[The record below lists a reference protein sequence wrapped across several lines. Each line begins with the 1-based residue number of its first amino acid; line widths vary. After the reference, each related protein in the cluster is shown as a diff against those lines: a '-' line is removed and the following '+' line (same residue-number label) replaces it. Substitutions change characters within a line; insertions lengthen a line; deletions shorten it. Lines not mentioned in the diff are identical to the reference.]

1 MILTKQLKTLAVFCF
16 VLILLSAGCARIP
29 LVEEEKLLKPPEIP
43 EKFLFIFNNAD
54 KAFNG
59 GMLDEALRLY
69 EEILKQHPPKDLA
82 AWAYFKTG
90 ETHIIKGDFEKAV
103 KSFDVIAEKF
113 PRNSLYNE
121 ARYQLAF
128 CYSHLGK
135 YDVSLKITE
144 RLLKENVL
152 PYQKVRILTLAG
164 DNFVGLGKPYDAFA
178 YYMNA
183 LKENPSPVL
192 TDDIK
197 KKVIDVIDKRSSIN
211 DLENIYQSQWYGYP
225 KGYILFALAEAHYQ
239 NKDYKNTK
247 KYIDKFLF
255 HHGESHPRFQKAIKL
270 NQRLKEIE
278 TVDRHAIGCI
288 LPLTGRYA
296 LYGNKA
302 LEAIILATGIFDPD
316 KKSPIKLIIED
327 SKSDPSTAREAVV
340 KLVKEDN
347 VIGILGPLGSATA
360 LEAAGEAQKL
370 NVPIL
375 TLTQSEGITKLG
387 DYIFRN
393 FLTSLMQVSTLVK
406 YSIQNLG
413 ITSFAILY
421 PKDNYGIEMMNL
433 FWNEVLRWGGEIKG
447 VESYDSNQTDFGKEI
462 KSLTGLNFLENKEE
476 TGEKPEPI
484 IDFDALFIPDSPA
497 KARMIVPQLAFYDV
511 TGIQIL
517 GTNSWNSPQLFE
529 EGSKYLEGAIF
540 VDGFFQDSF
549 YPDVR
554 HFIDNFYATYGR
566 NPDDLEA
573 LIYDAASI
581 MVNTLSDNK
590 VETRDDLKINLLNL
604 KDYPGITGKTS
615 FSETGE
621 VEKSLFVLTVKG
633 ENFVQI
639 N

>member
-1 MILTKQLKTLAVFCF
+1 M
-16 VLILLSAGCARIP
+16 
-29 LVEEEKLLKPPEIP
+29 PPEIP
-43 EKFLFIFNNAD
+43 KKFLFTFNNAE

-69 EEILKQHPPKDLA
+69 GEILKQHPPEDLA
-82 AWAYFKTG
+82 AWTYFKTG
-90 ETHIIKGDFEKAV
+90 EIYIIKGDFEEAV
-103 KSFDVIAEKF
+103 KFFDAMSKKF
-113 PRNSLYNE
+113 PRHPLYSE

-128 CYSHLGK
+128 CNSNLGR
-135 YDVSLKITE
+135 YDVSIKIAE
-144 RLLKENVL
+144 KLLKEKVS
-152 PYQKVRILTLAG
+152 PYQKARILTLVG

-183 LKENPSPVL
+183 LKKNPSPIL
-192 TDDIK
+192 TEDIK
-197 KKVIDVIDKRSSIN
+197 KKVTDIIDKRSSI
-211 DLENIYQSQWYGYP
+211 DELESLYQSQWYGYP
-225 KGYILFALAEAHYQ
+225 RGYILFALAETYYQ
-239 NKDYKNTK
+239 NKDFKNAK

-255 HHGESHPRFQKAIKL
+255 YQGKSHPRFEKATKL
-270 NQRLKEIE
+270 HQRLEEIE

-302 LEAIILATGIFDPD
+302 LEAIILATGIFDPE

-360 LEAAGEAQKL
+360 LEAAREAQKL

-387 DYIFRN
+387 DYVFRN

-462 KSLTGLNFLENKEE
+462 KSLTGLNFMEKKEE
-476 TGEKPEPI
+476 TEEKPEPI
-484 IDFDALFIPDSPA
+484 IDFDALFIPDSHS

-517 GTNSWNSPQLFE
+517 GTNSWNSPQLL
-529 EGSKYLEGAIF
+529 EGESKYLDGAIF

-554 HFIDNFYATYGR
+554 NFIDNFYVTYGR
-566 NPDDLEA
+566 KPDDLEA

-581 MVNTLSDNK
+581 MVNTLNKNK
-590 VETRDDLKINLLNL
+590 VEIRDDLRINLLNL

-633 ENFVQI
+633 KNFVQI